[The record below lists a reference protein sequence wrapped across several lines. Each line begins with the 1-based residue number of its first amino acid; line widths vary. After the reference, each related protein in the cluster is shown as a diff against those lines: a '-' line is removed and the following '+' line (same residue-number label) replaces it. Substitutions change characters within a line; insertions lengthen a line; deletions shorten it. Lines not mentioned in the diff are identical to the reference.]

1 MGYFFSGMIMSL
13 FLITKILMRNIDK
26 QNKTYTSKSVAY
38 LQEITEL
45 PLDLVSLQ
53 DLLLGN
59 PVFFNSK
66 INSFSRLEGTISLLS
81 IGKFFKNLLTI
92 NEENK
97 LMITSKLDDLVDLG
111 KRTSRLTYNNYENK
125 KSTNFSVNR
134 IINVEGTKKIDIE
147 LEFKQ
152 YNFNETLSFPFNVP
166 KNYKHN

>member
-1 MGYFFSGMIMSL
+1 
-13 FLITKILMRNIDK
+13 
-26 QNKTYTSKSVAY
+26 
-38 LQEITEL
+38 
-45 PLDLVSLQ
+45 
-53 DLLLGN
+53 
-59 PVFFNSK
+59 
-66 INSFSRLEGTISLLS
+66 
-81 IGKFFKNLLTI
+81 
-92 NEENK
+92 
-97 LMITSKLDDLVDLG
+97 MITSKLDDLVDSG